1 MDAQLALVGDLKSM
15 PERSL
20 VTHFELLNLVPMSFK
35 PHERFN
41 LNVMREYASSLV
53 ARKWRRVGLV
63 SGRDVRLDT
72 IVWPGGDIVVSGVT
86 TQPRSVF
93 RIVTAL
99 APPFVMESSIGE
111 DGLCLRGLQCHRIAT
126 SGKHNLTLMF
136 NAIETRDRLEEDAL
150 QHGNQ
155 LPEDELNEEKV
166 SYK

>member
-1 MDAQLALVGDLKSM
+1 
-15 PERSL
+15 
-20 VTHFELLNLVPMSFK
+20 MSFK

-41 LNVMREYASSLV
+41 LNVMHQFSSKSV

-72 IVWPGGDIVVSGVT
+72 IVWPGGDIVVSGVA
-86 TQPRSVF
+86 TQARSVF

-99 APPFVMESSIGE
+99 APPFVMESSMGE
-111 DGLCLRGLQCHRIAT
+111 EGVCLRGLACHRIST
-126 SGKHNLTLMF
+126 SGKQNLTLMF
-136 NAIETRDRLEEDAL
+136 NAIETRDRLEDDAL

-155 LPEDELNEEKV
+155 FSDDEMNEERV